1 MLLLLLQL
9 VAVAAIFQTSDVVS
23 VVTDA
28 TADSVAVVGF
38 HDAATAATAVAVAVA
53 AVAVTGC
60 NCRVCCRCC
69 CYCFQL
75 L

>member
-28 TADSVAVVGF
+28 TADGVAVVGF
-38 HDAATAATAVAVAVA
+38 HDAASAAVA

-60 NCRVCCRCC
+60 NCRVCCRCW

>member
-38 HDAATAATAVAVAVA
+38 HDAASAATTVA
-53 AVAVTGC
+53 AVAG
-60 NCRVCCRCC
+60 CRVFCRCC